1 MLLQSTVIDSPLG
14 KLKLSSQ
21 DNLLNTIEFDTQLA
35 LNPPNNQIEKLTCS
49 QLTYYFDD
57 ASYSFKLPVLSQGTE
72 FQKRV
77 WVMLCKIPVGEV
89 WTYGQMA
96 KVLSSSPRA
105 VGNACRRNPTP
116 VIVPCH
122 RIVSASGLGGFA
134 GQTDGR
140 LTEIKKILLKHEGA
154 KFGW

>member
-1 MLLQSTVIDSPLG
+1 MSLQSSVINSPLG
-14 KLKLSSQ
+14 KLKLTSQ
-21 DNLLNTIEFDTQLA
+21 DELLNTIEFDSQLA
-35 LNPPNNQIEKLTCS
+35 LNPPDNKIDKLICS
-49 QLTYYFDD
+49 QLDCYFND
-57 ASYSFKLPVLSQGTE
+57 AAYSFNLPVLCQGTE

-77 WVMLCKIPVGEV
+77 WAMLCKIPVGEV

-96 KVLSSSPRA
+96 KILSSSARA

-116 VIVPCH
+116 ILVPCH

-134 GQTDGR
+134 GQTAGR

-154 KFGW
+154 KIG